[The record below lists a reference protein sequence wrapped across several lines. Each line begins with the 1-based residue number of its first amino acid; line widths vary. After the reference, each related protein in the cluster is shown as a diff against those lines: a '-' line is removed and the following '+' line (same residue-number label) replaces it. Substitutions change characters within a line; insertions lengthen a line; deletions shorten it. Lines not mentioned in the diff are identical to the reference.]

1 VPSKTI
7 LLQDIY
13 EIRDRKGQELKF
25 YHNELEK
32 LRGKLCFIQKEIDL
46 TNYIIDIIEHEKL
59 VDIKKYIKEKNSE

>member
-1 VPSKTI
+1 MP
-7 LLQDIY
+7 
-13 EIRDRKGQELKF
+13 
-25 YHNELEK
+25 NELEK

>member
-1 VPSKTI
+1 MPSKTI

-13 EIRDRKGQELKF
+13 EIRDRKEQELKF

-59 VDIKKYIKEKNSE
+59 VDIKK